1 MKAFI
6 NFYED
11 TNQFNQ
17 KEVEFVSYDKDSLF
31 DYVSEKLNRQM
42 DLGDFEAIHQFQWA
56 SIWIE
61 GKPGYTVT
69 RVSDTEVTVWDST
82 TGERYP
88 YTPKSL

>member
-11 TNQFNQ
+11 TNQLNQ

-42 DLGDFEAIHQFQWA
+42 DLGDFEATQPQWA

-61 GKPGYTVT
+61 DKPGYTIT
-69 RVSDTEVTVWDST
+69 RVSDTEVIVWNST
-82 TGERYP
+82 TGERYL
-88 YTPKSL
+88 YAPKSL